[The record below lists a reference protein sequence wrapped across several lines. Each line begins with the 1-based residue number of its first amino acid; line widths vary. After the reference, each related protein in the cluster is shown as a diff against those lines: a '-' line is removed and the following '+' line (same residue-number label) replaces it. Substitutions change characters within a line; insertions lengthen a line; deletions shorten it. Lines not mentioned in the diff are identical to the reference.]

1 MEKTREGGKKRGSKE
16 LESGGLTTILDLLT
30 RALEHIKTTLERGSE
45 DNGIRVKELE
55 AKTRS
60 LEDSSA
66 THHQRT
72 GKGKFLISSK
82 KEKNIIASEDK
93 LKGEGKSLPK
103 YVTELLFRKFGVR
116 AKEEDMVSCHH
127 TNSGMV
133 IFRLGDFKP
142 GSTFQQVVTSIKM
155 AQART
160 STTCLSTSPS
170 H

>member
-1 MEKTREGGKKRGSKE
+1 MEKTRDGGKKRGSKE
-16 LESGGLTTILDLLT
+16 LESGVRTTIL
-30 RALEHIKTTLERGSE
+30 EHVKTMLERGSE
-45 DNGIRVKELE
+45 DNCPRVKELE
-55 AKTRS
+55 AKTRF
-60 LEDSSA
+60 LEDSRD

-72 GKGKFLISSK
+72 LKGKFLISSK
-82 KEKNIIASEDK
+82 KEKNIILSEDK

-142 GSTFQQVVTSIKM
+142 GSTF
-155 AQART
+155 
-160 STTCLSTSPS
+160 
-170 H
+170 